1 MPSLKR
7 MIGSHYSHMFLVYL
21 PTTHVAT
28 VCTPDTGFLLTAEKA
43 SENITDILTTAAWV
57 IK

>member
-1 MPSLKR
+1 
-7 MIGSHYSHMFLVYL
+7 MFLVYL